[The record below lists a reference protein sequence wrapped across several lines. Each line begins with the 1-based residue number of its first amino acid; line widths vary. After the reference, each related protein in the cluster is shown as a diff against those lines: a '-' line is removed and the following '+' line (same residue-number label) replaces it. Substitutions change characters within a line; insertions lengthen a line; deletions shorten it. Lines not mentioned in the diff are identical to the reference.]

1 MRAALMG
8 AVQVERETVE
18 AERETEN
25 YNQNQGTQLKQLTLQ
40 AAAERNEE
48 LGKK

>member
-1 MRAALMG
+1 MSMPRGVQRLEQGGVRAAIMG
-8 AVQVERETVE
+8 AV
-18 AERETEN
+18 
-25 YNQNQGTQLKQLTLQ
+25 Q

>member
-1 MRAALMG
+1 MITNTTRITSTPRGVQRLEQGGVRAAFMG
-8 AVQVERETVE
+8 AV
-18 AERETEN
+18 
-25 YNQNQGTQLKQLTLQ
+25 Q